1 MSGKSIMIVEDEQI
15 TAMEL
20 QSMLE
25 DMEFEIGSVVDNA
38 EAALEKIQES
48 RPDLIL
54 MDIRLPGSMDGVE
67 LTKEISGSDP
77 IPVVYLTAH
86 SDPETLERAKE
97 TQPAGYLTKPVTEED
112 LKTTLEVVL
121 YNDQRKKT

>member
-1 MSGKSIMIVEDEQI
+1 MSNESIMIVEDEQI

-25 DMEFEIGSVVDNA
+25 DMEFEIVSVVDNA
-38 EAALEKIQES
+38 EDALEKLRES
-48 RPDLIL
+48 PPDLIL

-67 LTKEISGSDP
+67 LTKEISSSDP

-121 YNDQRKKT
+121 YNDRRHQE